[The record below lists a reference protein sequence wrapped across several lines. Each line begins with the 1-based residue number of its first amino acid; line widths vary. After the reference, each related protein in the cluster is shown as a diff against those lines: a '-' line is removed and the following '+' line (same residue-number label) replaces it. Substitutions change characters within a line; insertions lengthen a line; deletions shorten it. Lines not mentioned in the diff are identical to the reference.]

1 MVPLRLD
8 LATDARP
15 VPQQRQVS
23 DPAFAYLNFLRFMS
37 MSCRAKPRTD
47 LFQACALLHAS
58 RSASREAHAE
68 ALMRCL
74 AEALAKQPRLLAP
87 GTVEMSFDENW
98 LVQLGEA
105 IAQEDDGSIAFLL
118 KSRVLPEHRRLVRF
132 LVGRISECFPL
143 L

>member
-8 LATDARP
+8 LAADARR
-15 VPQQRQVS
+15 VPKQRQITDS
-23 DPAFAYLNFLRFMS
+23 AFAYLNFLRFMS
-37 MSCRAKPRTD
+37 MSCRAKRRTD

-74 AEALAKQPRLLAP
+74 AEALGKQPRLLAH
-87 GTVEMSFDENW
+87 GTVEKSLDENW

-105 IAQEDDGSIAFLL
+105 ITQKDDGSIAFLL

-132 LVGRISECFPL
+132 LVGRISECFCL
-143 L
+143 F